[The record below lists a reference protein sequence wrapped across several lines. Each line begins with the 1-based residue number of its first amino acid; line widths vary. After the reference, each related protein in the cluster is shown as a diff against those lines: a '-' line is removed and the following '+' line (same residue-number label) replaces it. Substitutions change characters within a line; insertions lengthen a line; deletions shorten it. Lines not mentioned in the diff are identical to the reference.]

1 MDAKTKTM
9 LARKLRR
16 NQSEAEKRLWRAV
29 RSRRLGGY
37 KFRRQVP
44 IGHFIADFLC
54 EDARLIV
61 ELDGGQHAEN
71 KADDLLR
78 TQSLEAFGYRV
89 IRFWNNEVFEN
100 MEGVLSLLL
109 QELELAKP

>member
-1 MDAKTKTM
+1 M

-16 NQSEAEKRLWRAV
+16 NQSEAEKKVWQAI

-44 IGHFIADFLC
+44 ISHFIADFVC

-78 TQSLEAFGYRV
+78 TQPLETFGYRV

-100 MEGVLSLLL
+100 MEGVLSVIL